1 MELKEYQQS
10 VLEKFDRWLAT
21 VSDQIDTISAAAAAL
36 KAAKLSVDLGD
47 PSEKAWDIL
56 NDERRLPHLRDQEGR
71 EMVAPYLTRRDG
83 LTRSIPNVCL
93 KVPTGGGKT
102 LLATLCVE
110 RVQMDFF
117 KRQTG
122 FVLWVVPSDAIYR
135 QTWKQLANREHPYRQ
150 MLERASGGRVKLL
163 EKGDAFTK
171 QDVDNFLCV
180 MLLMLPSAARQ
191 SKETLRM
198 FRDSGRFTTFFP
210 PEDDAG
216 LNRAMLEAVPNL
228 DTNDIAELSY
238 ADGVTP
244 GWCSLKQS
252 LGNVLR
258 VLRPVVVIDEGHKA
272 YSPTARDTIDGFN
285 PRFILE
291 LSATPNAGGRHSSN
305 VLVAVPGTALKA
317 ESMIKLPINVTNED
331 KGGWKHTLTLAHAK
345 LAELR
350 KETVAFQTE
359 SGRYIRPI
367 MLLRVERTGK
377 DQRDGK
383 LVHAEDAKEYLIEKL
398 GVRPEEIRLKTSE
411 TNDLGDEDLLHATC
425 EVRYI
430 ITKAAL
436 QEGWDCPFAYVLAIL
451 SKTTAN
457 TSLTQMIGRI
467 LRQPHATL
475 TGRSALDECHVFTY
489 DQDVSEAVE
498 SVRRGLQD
506 EGMADLASQ
515 VKLTGGSAAA
525 KRVARA
531 ETLARRKRFA
541 KIPPIFLPRVLH
553 RDSGKKSDHR
563 LLDYERDILGEL
575 DWESF
580 RYSGAETFPLP
591 GDGKNQR
598 TKARIDVKRTGDK
611 QEVVQELFQE
621 SSDEMPEEGL
631 DLPFLV
637 RQLLDVVPNPWQGMR
652 IFEEAL
658 ATLRKRGAD
667 AQQLY
672 ACRFDLLKE
681 LKLDLKRQTNK
692 TAEVLFKDKLKDGC
706 ISFRLVS
713 SDDPE
718 LNWKLAETL
727 VIDVSEEDRELRR
740 KNGDPLDKSLFEPIY
755 QRDFNTLEKDTA
767 WYLDGSDTVYW
778 WHRIAVNQSSYG
790 LQGWQKNRVY
800 PDFLACIHGVENGK
814 FRFSVL
820 ETKGEHL
827 KGNEDTEYKQKF
839 FDFLTAHASTAIRAG
854 ELRLGVESEEMNF
867 TMLLEDSWR
876 EKLGNAV
883 LGSKDSKGKAKPTE
897 TGEK

>member
-10 VLEKFDRWLAT
+10 VLEKFDRWLIT
-21 VSDQIDTISAAAAAL
+21 LSGQIDTQSAAAEAL
-36 KAAKLSVDLGD
+36 KVAGVKIDLGD
-47 PSEKAWDIL
+47 PAEKAWDLL
-56 NDERRLPHLRDQEGR
+56 NVERRLPHLRDDQGR
-71 EMVAPYLTRRDG
+71 EFVAPYLVRRDG
-83 LTRSIPNVCL
+83 VNRSIPNVCL

-102 LLATLCVE
+102 LLATACVE

-117 KRQTG
+117 KRQMG

-150 MLERASGGRVKLL
+150 MLERASGGRVKLM

-171 QDVDNFLCV
+171 QDVDSYLCV

-210 PEDDAG
+210 PEDDSD
-216 LNRAMLEAVPNL
+216 LNRSLLEAVPNL
-228 DTNDIAELSY
+228 DTNDIADLGYE
-238 ADGVTP
+238 DGITP
-244 GWCSLKQS
+244 GMCSIKQS

-258 VLRPVVVIDEGHKA
+258 LVRPVVVIDEGHKA
-272 YSPTARDTIDGFN
+272 YSETARETIDGFN

-305 VLVAVPGTALKA
+305 VLVAVPGTSLKA

-345 LAELR
+345 LADLR
-350 KETVAFQTE
+350 KESVALQAD

-377 DQRDGK
+377 EQRDGK

-411 TNDLGDEDLLHATC
+411 TDDLGDEDLLHPTC

-457 TSLTQMIGRI
+457 TSLTQMIGRV
-467 LRQPHATL
+467 LRQPHAML
-475 TGRSALDECHVFTY
+475 TGRAGLDECHVFTY
-489 DQDVSEAVE
+489 DQDVTDAVE

-553 RDSGKKSDHR
+553 RDGGKKGEFR

-575 DWESF
+575 DWGAF
-580 RYSGAETFPLP
+580 QYSGAATFPIAE
-591 GDGKNQR
+591 DGQNQR
-598 TKARIDVKRTGDK
+598 TKARIDVRKKGDK

-621 SSDEMPEEGL
+621 TSEEMPDEGI

-652 IFEEAL
+652 IFEETI
-658 ATLRKRGAD
+658 ATLRGRGASE
-667 AQQLY
+667 QQLY
-672 ACRFDLLKE
+672 AGRFDLLKSM
-681 LKLDLKRQTNK
+681 KADLKRQANE
-692 TAEVLFKDKLKDGC
+692 TAETLFKDKLKAGR
-706 ISFRLVS
+706 ISFHLVS
-713 SDDPE
+713 SEDPE

-727 VIDVSEEDRELRR
+727 VVDVSDEDRELRR
-740 KNGDPLDKSLFEPIY
+740 KNGESLEKSLFEPVY

-767 WYLDGSDTVYW
+767 WYLDGNDTVFW
-778 WHRIAVNQSSYG
+778 WHRIAVNQASYG
-790 LQGWQKNRVY
+790 IQGWQRNRVF
-800 PDFLACIHGVENGK
+800 PDFLACVHGVEDGK

-827 KGNEDTEYKQKF
+827 KGNDDTEYKQKLF
-839 FDFLTAHASTAIRAG
+839 ELLTAHASSAIRAG
-854 ELRLGVESEEMNF
+854 ELRLGVESEQMSF
-867 TMLLEDSWR
+867 TMLMEDSWK
-876 EKLGNAV
+876 EKLEEAV
-883 LGSKDSKGKAKPTE
+883 IIPANKP
-897 TGEK
+897 KK